1 MVVLRTYDVTSS
13 QNPDRII
20 DKMEAATKVLDLL
33 SETANELKEHSR
45 IDSIRIVHTILC
57 LSRTIE
63 LVRSN
68 KNEMT
73 KGNQENKE
81 NEEKKENLQKLQ
93 NRENIINTAIN
104 SSSWEIKL
112 G

>member
-1 MVVLRTYDVTSS
+1 MTSS

-33 SETANELKEHSR
+33 SETANELKESNQ

-63 LVRSN
+63 EVRSD
-68 KNEMT
+68 KNEKT
-73 KGNQENKE
+73 
-81 NEEKKENLQKLQ
+81 
-93 NRENIINTAIN
+93 
-104 SSSWEIKL
+104 
-112 G
+112 